1 MRTHMCKILQRQSAV
16 TSKRNARAT
25 KTDSSNKEQSP
36 TKTLLSYSLS
46 KTRFKRNSSVST
58 ASDILRLKLPISESE
73 WEQTISMCEHRCVT
87 LQQEQQL
94 LQAGVHMLDRR
105 QTSSFYG
112 MIYDDNV
119 SLAGTET
126 VQVCEDLES

>member
-1 MRTHMCKILQRQSAV
+1 
-16 TSKRNARAT
+16 
-25 KTDSSNKEQSP
+25 
-36 TKTLLSYSLS
+36 
-46 KTRFKRNSSVST
+46 
-58 ASDILRLKLPISESE
+58 
-73 WEQTISMCEHRCVT
+73 MCEHRCVK